1 MTHPE
6 TVVHLEHDGKILLV
20 DESGF
25 GPQIPVK
32 GRTEISGTL
41 RFPTI
46 DEIENLDIEWEQK
59 RETHIEFNDIQYIV
73 IKGYPKLSWPKNW
86 SWKDDVISDNCVH
99 PVTREAIYRSIH
111 RLVSKVIVRN
121 SSDQILLAKVSRGHF
136 TGHWTL
142 PGGYMEH
149 DEHPKVGCVRE
160 AMEELGLELIIN
172 DSKPIITQQIFSS
185 EGISFVS
192 FTYQSNW
199 EGNLDDLILQED
211 EISAVKWFDVDFA
224 ISIVPSYF
232 DSKAL
237 KALKD

>member
-1 MTHPE
+1 MSHPE

-20 DESGF
+20 NQSGD

-32 GRTEISGTL
+32 GRIESGEIL

-46 DEIENLDIEWEQK
+46 EEVEVLGISWEQK
-59 RETHIEFNDIQYIV
+59 RETLIEFGEHEFTV

-86 SWKDDVISDNCVH
+86 SWKDDVVSDNAVH

-121 SSDQILLAKVSRGHF
+121 SRDEILLAKVSRGHF

-149 DEHPKVGCVRE
+149 DEHPQVGCVRE
-160 AMEELGLELIIN
+160 AMEELGLELVIN
-172 DSKPIITQQIFSS
+172 DSKPIITQQIF
-185 EGISFVS
+185 V
-192 FTYQSNW
+192 
-199 EGNLDDLILQED
+199 LIEL
-211 EISAVKWFDVDFA
+211 
-224 ISIVPSYF
+224 
-232 DSKAL
+232 L
-237 KALKD
+237 CH

>member
-46 DEIENLDIEWEQK
+46 DEIENLDIEWEQR

-160 AMEELGLELIIN
+160 AMEELGLELMIN

>member
-32 GRTEISGTL
+32 GRIEISGTL

-46 DEIENLDIEWEQK
+46 DEIENLDIEWEQR

-149 DEHPKVGCVRE
+149 DEHPKLVV
-160 AMEELGLELIIN
+160 LGKQWKN
-172 DSKPIITQQIFSS
+172 
-185 EGISFVS
+185 
-192 FTYQSNW
+192 
-199 EGNLDDLILQED
+199 
-211 EISAVKWFDVDFA
+211 
-224 ISIVPSYF
+224 
-232 DSKAL
+232 
-237 KALKD
+237 

>member
-46 DEIENLDIEWEQK
+46 VEVENLDIEWEQK

>member
-46 DEIENLDIEWEQK
+46 DEIENLDIEWEQR

>member
-46 DEIENLDIEWEQK
+46 VEVENLDIEWEQK

-160 AMEELGLELIIN
+160 AMEELGLELMIN

>member
-32 GRTEISGTL
+32 GRTDNSGML

>member
-46 DEIENLDIEWEQK
+46 DEIENLDIEWEQR

-172 DSKPIITQQIFSS
+172 ESKPIITQQIFSS